1 MPDRIRI
8 LDEKVIS
15 QIAAG
20 EVIERPVSV
29 VKELV
34 ENSIDAQARRIHIEL
49 EEGGKRLIRVEDDG
63 IGMNRKDAETA
74 FLRHSTSKI
83 NTLRDLEAILSLGFR
98 GEALASIAAV
108 SKVSL
113 ITKSRDEDGEGTEIY
128 AEGSKIRH
136 VKDAA
141 ANAGTVIAVRDLF
154 YNTPARR
161 KYLKTQR
168 TELAKISD
176 LVSRQALIHPEI
188 SFMLIHEGS
197 EIINA
202 PEVGNLLDNIV
213 HLYGMDT
220 AREMLSVEYSDL
232 DYSISGF
239 ISKPAVTRKSKSH
252 ISFFINK
259 RYVVSKLLSS
269 ALKDGYGNLIMK
281 NRYPVA
287 VLDLTID
294 PRKIDVNVHPTKL
307 EIRFEDDRD
316 VSYAI
321 HKAVEEALEK
331 HSLIPDMG
339 AADVQ
344 KPTLAAFESQEGD
357 LAEGTSPIPEIEAK
371 RQINI
376 ESFDVGGMAAQPIE
390 HEEDVGTST
399 LPKMY
404 LIGQTMNTY
413 IVAQSG
419 NDVLF
424 IDQHAAHERVLF
436 EKLRSYKRDDMKN
449 RQELLSPITIELS
462 PRQKS
467 FVSAH
472 TGILDG
478 LGFRLEHFGANT
490 YQVTSVPVTLSE
502 TGDSNTVIDIIDEFA
517 AIGRSKGEDEMME
530 RAAAVVACH
539 SAIRGGDILSPSQM
553 KELLASLY
561 GTDNVYSCPH
571 GRPTILSISRTELEK
586 RFKRK

>member
-49 EEGGKRLIRVEDDG
+49 EMGGKRLIRVEDDG

-74 FLRHSTSKI
+74 FFRHSTSKI
-83 NTLRDLEAILSLGFR
+83 NTLRDLEAISSLGFR

-113 ITKSRDEDGEGTEIY
+113 ITKPRDEEEEGTEIY
-128 AEGSKIRH
+128 VEGGKIRH
-136 VKDAA
+136 VKEAA
-141 ANAGTVIAVRDLF
+141 ANRGTVITVRDLF

-176 LVSRQALIHPEI
+176 LVARQALIHPEI
-188 SFMLIHEGS
+188 YFMLIHEGT

-202 PEVGNLLDNIV
+202 PQVGNLLDNIV

-232 DYSISGF
+232 DYSINGL

-269 ALKDGYGNLIMK
+269 SLKDGYDNL
-281 NRYPVA
+281 
-287 VLDLTID
+287 
-294 PRKIDVNVHPTKL
+294 KL
-307 EIRFEDDRD
+307 EIRFEDDRG
-316 VSYAI
+316 VSSAI
-321 HKAVEEALEK
+321 HKAVEEALVE

-339 AADVQ
+339 VANIE
-344 KPTLAAFESQEGD
+344 KPALTAFESLEGD
-357 LAEGTSPIPEIEAK
+357 TAEGFPLIPEIEAK
-371 RQINI
+371 KQINI
-376 ESFDVGGMAAQPIE
+376 ESFEVVGITTQPME
-390 HEEDVGTST
+390 HEDHLETST

-404 LIGQTMNTY
+404 LIGQTMDTY

-419 NDVLF
+419 SDILF

-436 EKLRSYKRDDMKN
+436 ERLRSYNREDMKN

-462 PRQKS
+462 PKQKS

-478 LGFRLEHFGANT
+478 LGFRLEHFGGNT
-490 YQVTSVPVTLSE
+490 YQVTSVPVTLTE

-517 AIGRSKGEDEMME
+517 AIGRSTGEEEMME

-571 GRPTILSISRTELEK
+571 GRPTILSISKTELEK